1 MFANKNLVMGSYEM
15 YLKRKDD
22 IKKKLKSIKFDRMES
37 TRQMWAIGNALKI
50 SGTSVD
56 NYVKGR
62 IKDGYM
68 AEAIYSEYLKM
79 KGKNGSLESK

>member
-1 MFANKNLVMGSYEM
+1 MGNYET
-15 YLKRKDD
+15 YLKKKDD

-37 TRQMWAIGNALKI
+37 TRQMWAIGNVLKI

>member
-1 MFANKNLVMGSYEM
+1 MGNYEM
-15 YLKRKDD
+15 YLKRKEEM
-22 IKKKLKSIKFDRMES
+22 KKKLKSIKFDRRES

-56 NYVKGR
+56 NYVRGR

>member
-1 MFANKNLVMGSYEM
+1 MFAKKIIMGNYDL
-15 YLKRKDD
+15 YLKKKDD
-22 IKKKLKSIKFDRMES
+22 ITKKLKSIKFDKNET
-37 TRQMWAIGNALKI
+37 TRQLWAIGNALKI

-68 AEAIYSEYLKM
+68 AEAIYSEYLKL
-79 KGKNGSLESK
+79 KGKNA

>member
-1 MFANKNLVMGSYEM
+1 MGNYEM
-15 YLKRKDD
+15 YLKKKED
-22 IKKKLKSIKFDRMES
+22 IQKKLKTIKFDRMEA
-37 TRQMWAIGNALKI
+37 TRQLWTIGNALKI

-56 NYVKGR
+56 NYIKGR

>member
-1 MFANKNLVMGSYEM
+1 MGNYEM
-15 YLKRKDD
+15 YLKKKED
-22 IKKKLKSIKFDRMES
+22 IKKKLKTIKFDRMES

-56 NYVKGR
+56 NYIKGR

-68 AEAIYSEYLKM
+68 AEAIYSEYLKI

>member
-1 MFANKNLVMGSYEM
+1 MGNYEM
-15 YLKRKDD
+15 YLKKKED
-22 IKKKLKSIKFDRMES
+22 IQKKLKTIKFDRMEG
-37 TRQMWAIGNALKI
+37 TRQLWAIGNALKI

-56 NYVKGR
+56 NYIKGR

>member
-1 MFANKNLVMGSYEM
+1 
-15 YLKRKDD
+15 
-22 IKKKLKSIKFDRMES
+22 MEG
-37 TRQMWAIGNALKI
+37 TRQLWAIGNALKI

-56 NYVKGR
+56 NYIKGR